1 MYRVIFHDNG
11 SEHVLEREPLEGI
24 EKWAAGQNVTVH
36 EYAYSRTPYSRLP
49 KKAAVP
55 GQAVSPV
62 SQS

>member
-36 EYAYSRTPYSRLP
+36 EYPFSRTVYSRLP
-49 KKAAVP
+49 RKVAAP
-55 GQAVSPV
+55 GQAGSPV